1 MTHGNSISSGFDYRL
16 AAGSLLVLLG
26 LALPFI
32 PVPGNQT
39 TRMAVR
45 FRTEAMAKPKG
56 FIADAPA
63 DVCAVL
69 AAALAFEDR
78 ATGRF
83 TRIDCGKAAARATA
97 QSAAA
102 H

>member
-1 MTHGNSISSGFDYRL
+1 MHGNSISSGFDYRL
-16 AAGSLLVLLG
+16 AAGSLLVLFG

-32 PVPGNQT
+32 PLPGDQI

-63 DVCAVL
+63 DICAVL
-69 AAALAFEDR
+69 AAALAYDDR
-78 ATGRF
+78 ASGRF
-83 TRIDCGKAAARATA
+83 TRIDCGKPGVPAPL

-102 H
+102 R